1 MDKKFSGSGVPTLKL
16 RFSIYIGT
24 RLTTVSY
31 LFPSPNLPGS
41 TSIINKMFKKN
52 LNRKLQNEYMQKIR
66 IYFFH
71 KEPYTVQIQ
80 SSSISLAQNRRRRYY
95 FLEIFFFRILKKNLL
110 KNFFFKNK
118 FLLRNL
124 EIHYFDNFSKVATL
138 IFIENAP
145 PGILISCRLKHSE
158 ALQSIPGSHT
168 KS

>member
-66 IYFFH
+66 IYFF
-71 KEPYTVQIQ
+71 PQRTIYGIDIV
-80 SSSISLAQNRRRRYY
+80 
-95 FLEIFFFRILKKNLL
+95 IFDFAGAK
-110 KNFFFKNK
+110 
-118 FLLRNL
+118 
-124 EIHYFDNFSKVATL
+124 
-138 IFIENAP
+138 
-145 PGILISCRLKHSE
+145 
-158 ALQSIPGSHT
+158 
-168 KS
+168 